1 MIERRHAGR
10 MKIGES
16 IVISIED
23 REVPAWIEDLSEHGA
38 LFRVD
43 VRGAVSSDDLGLEG
57 GFTLST
63 FTPARRYT
71 GEIIRLFF
79 RDGKAFFALRFWKG
93 YTELT

>member
-1 MIERRHAGR
+1 MIERRHADR
-10 MKIGES
+10 MKIGEP
-16 IVISIED
+16 VVLAIES
-23 REVPAWIEDLSEHGA
+23 REVPALLEDLSDHGA

-43 VRGAVSSDDLGLEG
+43 TKAAVSSDDLGLEG
-57 GFTLST
+57 VFTLAT

-93 YTELT
+93 YTEVA

>member
-1 MIERRHAGR
+1 MIERRHADR
-10 MKIGES
+10 MKIGEPT
-16 IVISIED
+16 VIAIED
-23 REVPAWIEDLSEHGA
+23 REVPALLEDLSEHGA

-57 GFTLST
+57 AFVLPT

-79 RDGKAFFALRFWKG
+79 RDGAAFFALRFWKS
-93 YTELT
+93 YTEV